1 VATKKTHLLPSNK
14 ESWCF
19 PNRVDPPN
27 YHSPLGTAGGK
38 EVTVGKKVAVPGRML
53 SREGGGTAIV
63 KEIVGR
69 K

>member
-1 VATKKTHLLPSNK
+1 
-14 ESWCF
+14 
-19 PNRVDPPN
+19 VDPPN
-27 YHSPLGTAGGK
+27 YHSPLDTAGGK
-38 EVTVGKKVAVPGRML
+38 EVTAGKKVAVPERML